1 MKKSIKSKNVKI
13 NISLDNEFYE
23 LIKEKASNDYM
34 RVATWTKQFLMKNLL
49 DKNNDDIKCLT
60 KNGTTM
66 GI

>member
-1 MKKSIKSKNVKI
+1 MNKIKKNVKI

-23 LIKEKASNDYM
+23 LIKEKASHDYM

-49 DKNNDDIKCLT
+49 ENNCDSKCLT
-60 KNGTTM
+60 NERTTM